1 MPYQAQT
8 KQLDIKEAITIT
20 TLPRQT
26 SRKKT
31 RNQKQDISIKVR
43 VTYQKNQTC
52 LDIRK
57 ATHYTTFHLIQKKE
71 PQMKHQM
78 NKIRQ
83 QKREILYK
91 IQCQTKRK
99 QIYSR
104 TEKLKKI
111 LNCNKNFK
119 SEPRNIKYDTATNNE
134 NAVRYQSDRDERQYI
149 NKISHLTKRKYLRI
163 YLSTTFKIPPR
174 NQKH

>member
-57 ATHYTTFHLIQKKE
+57 ATHYTTFHLIQKKGTTDE
-71 PQMKHQM
+71 
-78 NKIRQ
+78 
-83 QKREILYK
+83 
-91 IQCQTKRK
+91 T
-99 QIYSR
+99 
-104 TEKLKKI
+104 
-111 LNCNKNFK
+111 
-119 SEPRNIKYDTATNNE
+119 
-134 NAVRYQSDRDERQYI
+134 SDE
-149 NKISHLTKRKYLRI
+149 
-163 YLSTTFKIPPR
+163 
-174 NQKH
+174 

>member
-1 MPYQAQT
+1 MF
-8 KQLDIKEAITIT
+8 
-20 TLPRQT
+20 R
-26 SRKKT
+26 
-31 RNQKQDISIKVR
+31 
-43 VTYQKNQTC
+43 YQKSNT
-52 LDIRK
+52 LHNISSNTK
-57 ATHYTTFHLIQKKE
+57 KKE

-149 NKISHLTKRKYLRI
+149 NKISHLTKKEIFTYLPI
-163 YLSTTFKIPPR
+163 NNL
-174 NQKH
+174 

>member
-57 ATHYTTFHLIQKKE
+57 ATHYTTFHLIQKKGTTDE
-71 PQMKHQM
+71 TIKCDSKKEKYFTRYNVKQ
-78 NKIRQ
+78 
-83 QKREILYK
+83 RENRYTPA
-91 IQCQTKRK
+91 QRN
-99 QIYSR
+99 
-104 TEKLKKI
+104 LKK
-111 LNCNKNFK
+111 
-119 SEPRNIKYDTATNNE
+119 Y
-134 NAVRYQSDRDERQYI
+134 
-149 NKISHLTKRKYLRI
+149 
-163 YLSTTFKIPPR
+163 
-174 NQKH
+174 